1 MQQLEIEVKFYVPK
15 LAKIRAALL
24 QSGAQSSGRAF
35 ENNLRFEN
43 QDMHLAQ
50 NGAMLRLRQTQGRS
64 IITVKQHV
72 DHEAGRTC
80 KVFKEYE
87 TEVADFDTARKI
99 FGILGY
105 IPFQIY
111 EKFRETITLPD
122 AKICLD
128 ETPYGNFV
136 EIEADVDVIK
146 HYTKMLELNWGHRIV
161 LSYLEIFNM
170 LQAQASL
177 PFATL
182 TFDNFASLNPK
193 VTAESILPQLY
204 ATAPCA

>member
-1 MQQLEIEVKFYVPK
+1 MQQLEIEVKFYVLK
-15 LAKIRAALL
+15 LAKIRTALL
-24 QSGAQSSGRAF
+24 QMGAQSQGRAF

-43 QDMHLAQ
+43 QAMHLAQ
-50 NGAMLRLRQTQGRS
+50 NGAMLRLRQTQGRN

-72 DHEAGRTC
+72 EHEAGRTC
-80 KVFKEYE
+80 KVFQEYE
-87 TEVADFDTARKI
+87 TEVSDFDTARKI

-105 IPFQIY
+105 IPFQVY
-111 EKFRETITLPD
+111 EKFRETLILPD

-136 EIEADVDVIK
+136 EIEADVEVIK
-146 HYTKMLELNWGHRIV
+146 QYTNMLELNWGHRIV

-170 LQAQASL
+170 LQVSAGL

-182 TFDNFASLNPK
+182 TFNNFTNLRPK
-193 VTAESILPQLY
+193 VTVESILPQLY
-204 ATAPCA
+204 AAVA